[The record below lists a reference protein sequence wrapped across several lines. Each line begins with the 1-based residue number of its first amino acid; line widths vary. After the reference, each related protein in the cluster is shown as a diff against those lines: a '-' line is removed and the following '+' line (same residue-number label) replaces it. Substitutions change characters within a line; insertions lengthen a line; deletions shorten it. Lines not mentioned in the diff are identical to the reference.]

1 MHQSASECMPR
12 GVSTSA
18 MIHTSASEQMRW
30 LKWEGGLEREG
41 IFPNG
46 GTPLSHHQ
54 QQEFSPTP
62 RILGHPLDIMDRRG
76 DLEVYHS

>member
-1 MHQSASECMPR
+1 MAPD

-18 MIHTSASEQMRW
+18 MIYSASAHRSRCVG
-30 LKWEGGLEREG
+30 KVGGRAEEG